1 MNDDA
6 VLQDIILPTVNETV
20 EKRVNKNEGTISGSI
35 KDSTQSIRLADDAS
49 AYRHSNE
56 QRTKRSGEI
65 PAILLIVIS
74 ALALG
79 IALTITLASLIY
91 HRRRSSNSSQNTD
104 PRSSFYAVDNEP
116 RAWDSL
122 SFSQSITD
130 LSNNKVN
137 VPLASLIY
145 HRRRSS
151 NSSQNTDPRSS
162 FYAVDNEP
170 RAWDSLSFSQSITD
184 LSNNKVNFQ
193 SFESLSDDSYINSLD
208 EAINQKASI
217 IHAASKKGRLS
228 SRAQSALTTTTR
240 PSIVLNETNSQH
252 DETSLKQ

>member
-1 MNDDA
+1 MAGQSYALLYVVWCTCGVVSALESPSSLETMPLYGPDTDEFAGEDMNGDA
-6 VLQDIILPTVNETV
+6 VLQDIILPIVNETL
-20 EKRVNKNEGTISGSI
+20 EKRVNKNERIISGTI

-49 AYRHSNE
+49 AYRHSKE

-65 PAILLIVIS
+65 PAILLIAIS

-79 IALTITLASLIY
+79 IALTIT
-91 HRRRSSNSSQNTD
+91 
-104 PRSSFYAVDNEP
+104 
-116 RAWDSL
+116 
-122 SFSQSITD
+122 
-130 LSNNKVN
+130 
-137 VPLASLIY
+137 LASLIY

-228 SRAQSALTTTTR
+228 SRAQSVITTNSR
-240 PSIVLNETNSQH
+240 PSIV
-252 DETSLKQ
+252 